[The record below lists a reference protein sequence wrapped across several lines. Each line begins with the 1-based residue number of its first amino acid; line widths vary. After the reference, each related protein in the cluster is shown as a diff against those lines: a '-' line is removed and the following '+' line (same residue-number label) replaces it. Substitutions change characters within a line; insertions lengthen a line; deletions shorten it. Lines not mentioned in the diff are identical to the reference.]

1 MDTKFAYKAISV
13 TGKRPNNEDAWKV
26 CHYGDVLFC
35 AIADGIGGQPA
46 GEVASSCAVQAAEDV
61 VSQAFAAG
69 NPPDYPAVLTEAH
82 THADAMVK
90 TEATGLQ
97 RGMGTTLT
105 TALFSDSH
113 LTTCNTGDSRCF
125 IVRDGRLIQITRD
138 HSLVQEQI
146 DACIIRPD
154 EAFSHPQKHIVT
166 RSIGAVFAADVTE
179 TPLYPG
185 DCIILSTDGM
195 HDALTPGRIVHEVQ
209 GKTAD
214 AAATAVLTAVAPV
227 SNDNITVCVV
237 TVSGGST

>member
-1 MDTKFAYKAISV
+1 MNIKFAYKAISV
-13 TGKRPNNEDAWKV
+13 TGRRSNNEDAWKV
-26 CHYGDVLFC
+26 CQYGNFLFC
-35 AIADGIGGQPA
+35 AVADGIGGQPA

-61 VSQAFAAG
+61 VRRAFAAG

-82 THADAMVK
+82 TRADVAVK
-90 TEATGLQ
+90 AEATGLQ

-105 TALFSDSH
+105 TALFSDGH

-125 IVRDGRLIQITRD
+125 IVRDGLLILVTRD

-146 DACIIRPD
+146 DAGIIRPD
-154 EAFSHPQKHIVT
+154 EAFSHPQKHIIT

-195 HDALTPGRIVHEVQ
+195 HDALTPNCIVHEVQ
-209 GKTAD
+209 GKTAH
-214 AAATAVLTAVAPV
+214 AAATALLAAAAPV
-227 SNDNITVCVV
+227 SDDNITVCVV
-237 TVSGGST
+237 TVPNESI